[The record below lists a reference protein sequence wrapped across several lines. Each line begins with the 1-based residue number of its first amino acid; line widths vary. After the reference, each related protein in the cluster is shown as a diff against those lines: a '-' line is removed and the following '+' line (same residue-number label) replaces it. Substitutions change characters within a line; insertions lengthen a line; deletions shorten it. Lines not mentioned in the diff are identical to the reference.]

1 MFSYFLKENMN
12 IQNKMKAVAFATRN
26 GYGAQRKVSC
36 NCHKSLGQVISQ
48 NRKLCSR
55 EGTCDLPLISG
66 AVLSSVAKVDRILQF
81 AL

>member
-1 MFSYFLKENMN
+1 MFSYFLKK

-26 GYGAQRKVSC
+26 VYGAQRRMSS

-48 NRKLCSR
+48 NRKLCSH
-55 EGTCDLPLISG
+55 EGTCGLPFISRT
-66 AVLSSVAKVDRILQF
+66 VLSSVAKVDRILLF